1 MEGLPEG
8 GQPIHA
14 VQAEELRNAV
24 GQISRAVQLQVH
36 GGHIAAKCKK
46 DALAKAEQTG
56 EAPDQV
62 DAQGNDRQGK
72 EATQQIQP
80 KHRQNSGR
88 SNDGRNDQHPKDDQ
102 GPTALLKGLEHQI
115 KPPPCVLF
123 AGTDPQDGIE
133 GTPQSEQ
140 TPSLEPCSWW
150 QRNQQHRP
158 GEPAC
163 QARSSADVQHRS
175 GR

>member
-1 MEGLPEG
+1 MERLPEG

-14 VQAEELRNAV
+14 IQAEELGNAV
-24 GQISRAVQLQVH
+24 GQITRAVELQVH
-36 GGHIAAKCKK
+36 RHAVAAEGKK

-62 DAQGNDRQGK
+62 DAQGNDRQRE

-88 SNDGRNDQHPKDDQ
+88 GNDGRNDHHPKDDQ

-115 KPPPCVLF
+115 RPPPCVLF
-123 AGTDPQDGIE
+123 AGTDPRDGIE
-133 GTPQSEQ
+133 GTPRSER
-140 TPSLEPCSWW
+140 TPSPGPCSWW
-150 QRNQQHRP
+150 RRNQQHRP
-158 GEPAC
+158 GGPAC
-163 QARSSADVQHRS
+163 QARLSADVQHRS